1 LGIVLK
7 RDEAISVLKELLD
20 NCAGLD
26 GRGLE
31 LIASNAP
38 TSGYQIIIKGVL
50 DEETKQRIN
59 VILIKHQLNS
69 QIGNL
74 WKTKHSSNK
83 TEPDTLII
91 FKTKRTF
98 VNRNPLFTSKT

>member
-1 LGIVLK
+1 MGIVLK

-20 NCAGLD
+20 NCTGLD
-26 GRGLE
+26 GHGLE

-38 TSGYQIIIKGVL
+38 TSGYQIIVKGVL

-59 VILIKHQLNS
+59 VILTKHQLTS
-69 QIGNL
+69 QMGNL
-74 WKTKHSSNK
+74 WKTKHSLNK

-91 FKTKRTF
+91 FKPKRTF
-98 VNRNPLFTSKT
+98 VSTNTLPTSKT

>member
-1 LGIVLK
+1 LK

-31 LIASNAP
+31 LIASSAL
-38 TSGYQIIIKGVL
+38 TSGYQIIVKGVL

-59 VILIKHQLNS
+59 VILTKHQLNS
-69 QIGNL
+69 QMGNL
-74 WKTKHSSNK
+74 WKTKHSLNK

-98 VNRNPLFTSKT
+98 VNRSTLFTSKT

>member
-1 LGIVLK
+1 MGIVLK

-20 NCAGLD
+20 NCTGLD
-26 GRGLE
+26 EHGLE

-59 VILIKHQLNS
+59 VILTKHQLNS
-69 QIGNL
+69 QTGNL
-74 WKTKHSSNK
+74 WKTKHSLNK

-91 FKTKRTF
+91 FKPKRTR
-98 VNRNPLFTSKT
+98 VNTNTLSTSKT